1 MWERKAEIMNKE
13 STYILLARSEDK
25 GRSLI
30 EVGVFG
36 LIALS
41 ALLAVWQFAQEA
53 TALPLTKVQSVT
65 EQRQVVRIAS

>member
-1 MWERKAEIMNKE
+1 MNKE